1 MDGFGRCY
9 VCGSPLTWNSDFMKS
24 EIYGEELNDD
34 DDAIVRNLSCGHCGA
49 SYEVC
54 ETSENDKKNY
64 PFWKEKTIYEGK

>member
-24 EIYGEELNDD
+24 DIYGEELNDD

-49 SYEVC
+49 SYTLAK
-54 ETSENDKKNY
+54 ETHESSVRGRNWPLSFFNS
-64 PFWKEKTIYEGK
+64 